1 MKLLSFRYLGIILL
15 LSVVGFLT
23 VYPLSMIIYGSLR
36 SAAPGL
42 PGYFTLQ
49 GYVEGFSDP
58 TIIKALY
65 NTFSLGIVRTILST
79 ILATFLCWILVR
91 TDTPFKGVLEVLV
104 WINFFIPI
112 LPMAMGWI
120 LLLDPSYGLFNQ
132 WLMKLPFITGPV
144 FNIYSFWGIVWAHMA
159 FSTSV
164 RVLMFAPA
172 FRNMDAA
179 LEDSARMSG
188 ASNFI
193 TLIRITFPLLMPA
206 IIGSTMLGFIKS
218 LESFEVELLLGMPA
232 KFYVFSTKVYDLLR
246 WAPPQY
252 PPAMALSVV
261 FMLVV
266 VCMIFL
272 NRWILQRRQ
281 YTTVTGKGY
290 RTSVIRLGKWKYVTF
305 GFVILY
311 AIVFL
316 VLPATILVVGTFMK
330 VSGMFSLPNP
340 YTLEHWKAVLGDP
353 LFIRST
359 MNSLIMCGSAAIGG
373 MTFYSLISYISV
385 RTKLRGRGLL
395 DFMSWLP
402 WTVPGLLLAVG
413 LLWVFLGSVPI
424 FKVLYGTI
432 YLLIIAV
439 VVKEMPMGVRVMD
452 GSMVQINK
460 ELEESARMSGANWL
474 TTFRRVMVPLLA
486 PTYVSTAVIIFLG
499 AIRDIAIIVLLY
511 SPNSRVLSIL
521 MLEHY
526 IGMSPE
532 KGMVVGLIITSIC
545 ILVAITARIIGIG
558 VGPGRDGQ

>member
-1 MKLLSFRYLGIILL
+1 MKSFFSFRYLGMMILIVAL
-15 LSVVGFLT
+15 GLLT
-23 VYPLSMIIYGSLR
+23 VYPVGMIVYGSFR

-42 PGYFTLQ
+42 PGVYTLQ
-49 GYVEGFSDP
+49 GYVQGFNDP
-58 TIIKALY
+58 TILKALW
-65 NTFSLGIVRTILST
+65 NTFSLGIVRTIISS
-79 ILATFLCWILVR
+79 ILATFFCWILVR
-91 TDTPFKGVLEVLV
+91 TDTPFKGLLEFLM
-104 WINFFIPI
+104 WINFFIPMM
-112 LPMAMGWI
+112 PMTMGWI

-132 WLMKLPFITGPV
+132 WLQKLPFIKGPV

-159 FSTSV
+159 FSTSI

-188 ASNFI
+188 ASNFV
-193 TLIRITFPLLMPA
+193 TLMRITFPLLMPA
-206 IIGSTMLGFIKS
+206 IVGSTMLGFIRS

-246 WAPPQY
+246 WVPPQY
-252 PPAMALSVV
+252 PPAMALSSV
-261 FMLVV
+261 FMIVV
-266 VCMIFL
+266 VCLIFI
-272 NRWILQRRQ
+272 NRWVIQRRQ

-290 RTSVIRLGKWKYVTF
+290 RTSVIKLGKWKYVTLC
-305 GFVILY
+305 FVILY
-311 AIVFL
+311 AIILL
-316 VLPATILVVGTFMK
+316 VLPAVILVVGTFMK

-340 YTLEHWKAVLGDP
+340 YTMEHWKAVLGDP
-353 LFIRST
+353 LFVRST
-359 MNSLIMCGSAAIGG
+359 VNSLIMCVSAAVCG

-385 RTKLRGRGLL
+385 RTKLRGRIAL

-413 LLWVFLGSVPI
+413 LLWVFLGGIPF
-424 FKVLYGTI
+424 FKALYGTL
-432 YLLIIAV
+432 YLLIIAIIV
-439 VVKEMPMGVRVMD
+439 QQLPMGVRIMD
-452 GSMVQINK
+452 GTMVQINK

-474 TTFRRVMVPLLA
+474 TTFKNIMMPLLA

-499 AIRDIAIIVLLY
+499 AIRDIAIVVLLY

-532 KGMVVGLIITSIC
+532 KGMVVGLIITCIC
-545 ILVAITARIIGIG
+545 IIVAIGARTMGIG
-558 VGPGRDGQ
+558 VGPRRD